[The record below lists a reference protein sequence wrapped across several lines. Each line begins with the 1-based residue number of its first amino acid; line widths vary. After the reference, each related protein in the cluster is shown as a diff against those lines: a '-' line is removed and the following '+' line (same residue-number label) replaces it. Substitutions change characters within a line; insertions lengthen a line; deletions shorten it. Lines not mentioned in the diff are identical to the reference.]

1 MNISRC
7 YSEIMILAGKKKKRI
22 KYTYQIYNEMKSSK
36 KIQEK
41 PERRVPVEYIPKAR

>member
-1 MNISRC
+1 MLFWDYDSGWQI
-7 YSEIMILAGKKKKRI
+7 KKKI
-22 KYTYQIYNEMKSSK
+22 KYTNQIYNEMKSSK